1 MTATTNQLAKLRI
14 FISYA
19 RGGKAHTWSE
29 RIQSHLEQ
37 QGAEIWR
44 DEQSIEEGNNNWY
57 RSIQRGIEKSDVVVC
72 IVGKDTDQCGW
83 QEREML
89 YSDKLGKQVVA
100 LRIDNVSLP
109 FYIQE
114 KQPIEMRS
122 DSQDTLDRVTRKL
135 AEILPELQN
144 HTQNIE
150 SFSENNLAQTSASPQ
165 RRDEL
170 TYLNDL
176 INKGLSDRESR
187 YVALEARERRSLS
200 PERVL
205 KSLRVDTDAIFRAFK
220 VDQITHEQ
228 VSEKTYTDAL
238 DAYRDLEDKPVRR
251 LAVLGEPGAGKSFSL
266 QRILIEYARKAL
278 QDEQAPIPLLVPLGS
293 WTREAISLEDFIEDQ
308 LGKLG
313 RYFSTL
319 RDRHRAVLLLDGMN
333 EIPPGQRKFKVEQIK
348 CLAQDERFAS
358 VVVSCREKDFTGDC
372 YLPFD
377 TLVLQPLKPSQIMV
391 FLERAFNLLQ
401 DGSNAAQ
408 AAQDRFWHL
417 AGGDDIRQLWEIW
430 HKSGADLDLF
440 WSAEGIREENPNIA
454 TSHTFWQQYKLWRVR
469 SKPRS
474 LLRLASNPYLLHV
487 FTVLKQVPSNRA
499 QLFQGF
505 LQLLYEREQTAR
517 ENRHEHVP
525 ARTDWE
531 AALVALAEAMQNTT
545 ITQQSDGAQTTLS
558 RSQCPASLTDDL
570 IKFSIDASVLQQNG
584 SDIRFTHQLLQEYLA
599 SRLLLDSSHSN
610 DKTANDFWPQ
620 ATWWERSGWEV
631 VAEIAAESCGNDTGA
646 QLRLIAWL
654 AQANPEIASTVW
666 QHMGKISLTSE
677 ALSTIANQWL
687 TRMTDIAQEPH
698 PSARAAIGRAL
709 GNFGLDNR
717 KGIGLRADGLPDIDW
732 VKILSTGFVYQYF
745 DHAPLPEF
753 HIARYPITH
762 AQFQA
767 FIDGGGYQD
776 DRWWQ
781 GLYERWKVPAS
792 PELCEPNAPRERV
805 CWYEAVAFC
814 RWLSDR
820 RGFTVSLP
828 TEQQWERAARGT
840 QGLDYPWGNDFRS
853 GFANCNE
860 TLEEDGIYFIG
871 RTSAVGLYS
880 HAASPDGVLDMA
892 GNIWE
897 WCLNEDRMP
906 ENCQLSGAKA
916 RVLRGGSWYSS
927 PDRVRS
933 LVRYDYGPDYCGDGF
948 GFRVLCS
955 SPIE

>member
-19 RGGKAHTWSE
+19 RGGNAHTWSE

-37 QGAEIWR
+37 QGAEVWR
-44 DEQSIEEGNNNWY
+44 DERSIEEGNDNWY

-89 YSDKLGKQVVA
+89 YSDKLKKQVVA

-114 KQPIEMRS
+114 KQPIEAHS
-122 DSQDTLDRVTRKL
+122 DPQDTLDRLTRKL
-135 AEILPELQN
+135 AEILPALQN
-144 HTQNIE
+144 RTPNIAPL
-150 SFSENNLAQTSASPQ
+150 SENNYTQTSASPQ

-176 INKGLSDRESR
+176 INKDLSDLESR
-187 YVALEARERRSLS
+187 YVALEACERRSLS
-200 PERVL
+200 PERVM

-220 VDQITHEQ
+220 VDQIAHEQ
-228 VSEKTYTDAL
+228 VIEKTYTDAL

-266 QRILIEYARKAL
+266 QRISIEYARKAL
-278 QDEQAPIPLLVPLGS
+278 QDEHAPIPLLVPLGS

-319 RDRHRAVLLLDGMN
+319 RDLRRAVLLLDGMN

-358 VVVSCREKDFTGDC
+358 VMVSCREKDFTGDC

-417 AGGDDIRQLWEIW
+417 AGGDDIRQVWEIW
-430 HKSGADLDLF
+430 HKAGADLDLF
-440 WSAEGIREENPNIA
+440 WSAKKIPKENPNID
-454 TSHTFWQQYKLWRVR
+454 TSWQQNQLWREVR
-469 SKPRS
+469 FNPRS

-487 FTVLKQVPSNRA
+487 FIALKQVPSNRA

-531 AALVALAEAMQNTT
+531 AALVALAEAMQNTAN
-545 ITQQSDGAQTTLS
+545 TQQSDGAQTTLL

-570 IKFSIDASVLQQNG
+570 IKFSIDASVLQQSG

-599 SRLLLDSSHSN
+599 SRLLLDASHSS

-631 VAEIAAESCGNDTGA
+631 VAEIAAESCGNDTDA
-646 QLRLIAWL
+646 QLHLIAWL
-654 AQANPEIASTVW
+654 AQANPEVASTIW
-666 QHMGKISLTSE
+666 QHVGKINLSSE
-677 ALSTIANQWL
+677 ALSTIANQWF

-698 PSARAAIGRAL
+698 PAARAAIGRAL

-717 KGIGLRADGLPDIDW
+717 KGVGLRADGLPDIDW
-732 VKILSTGFVYQYF
+732 VKIPSTAFVYQ
-745 DHAPLPEF
+745 DDEHSPLPEF

-767 FIDGGGYQD
+767 FIDAGGYQD
-776 DRWWQ
+776 DHWWQ
-781 GLYERWKVPAS
+781 GWQGWQVLHERLDAPAS
-792 PELCEPNAPRERV
+792 PDWSEPNAPRETV
-805 CWYEAVAFC
+805 SWYEAIAFC

-820 RGFTVSLP
+820 RGFMVSLP

-840 QGLDYPWGNDFRS
+840 QGLNYPWGNEFQKDFS
-853 GFANCNE
+853 NCEFN
-860 TLEEDGIYFIG
+860 LG

-892 GNIWE
+892 GNVWE
-897 WCLNEDRMP
+897 WCLNEYDMS
-906 ENCQLSGAKA
+906 ENCQLSGNEA
-916 RVLRGGSWYSS
+916 RVLRGGSWFYYPVNVRASV
-927 PDRVRS
+927 RVSYHPAYRRGN
-933 LVRYDYGPDYCGDGF
+933 L

>member
-37 QGAEIWR
+37 QGAEVWR
-44 DEQSIEEGNNNWY
+44 DEQSIEEGNDNWY

-72 IVGKDTDQCGW
+72 VVGKDTDQCGW

-89 YSDKLGKQVVA
+89 YSDKLKKQVVA
-100 LRIDNVSLP
+100 LRIENISLP
-109 FYIQE
+109 FYLQE
-114 KQPIEMRS
+114 KQPIEARS
-122 DSQDTLDRVTRKL
+122 NQQETLEQLAQKL
-135 AEILPELQN
+135 AEILPVLKN
-144 HTQNIE
+144 HTPNIE
-150 SFSENNLAQTSASPQ
+150 PLSKNNHTQTSASPQ

-176 INKGLSDRESR
+176 VNKDLSDRESR
-187 YVALEARERRSLS
+187 YVALEACERRSLF
-200 PERVL
+200 PERVM

-220 VDQITHEQ
+220 VDQIAYER
-228 VSEKTYTDAL
+228 VIEKTYADAL

-266 QRILIEYARKAL
+266 QRISVEYARKAL
-278 QDEQAPIPLLVPLGS
+278 QDEQAPVPLLVPLGS

-313 RYFSTL
+313 RYFSAL
-319 RDRHRAVLLLDGMN
+319 RDRQRAVLLLDGMN

-348 CLAQDERFAS
+348 CLTQDARFAS

-401 DGSNAAQ
+401 DGPNAVQ
-408 AAQDRFWHL
+408 AAQDRFWQL
-417 AGGDDIRQLWEIW
+417 AGGSDIRKVWEIW
-430 HKSGADLDLF
+430 HEAGADLDLF
-440 WSAEGIREENPNIA
+440 WDAEDIPKENPDIA
-454 TSHTFWQQYKLWRVR
+454 SRTSWRQDQLWREVR
-469 SKPRS
+469 FNPRS

-487 FTVLKQVPSNRA
+487 FTALKQVPSNRA

-517 ENRHEHVP
+517 ENRHDRVP
-525 ARTDWE
+525 TWADWE
-531 AALVALAEAMQNTT
+531 KALVVLAEAMQRATNTR
-545 ITQQSDGAQTTLS
+545 AQTTLS
-558 RSQCPASLTDDL
+558 RSQCPDSLTQDL
-570 IKFSIDASVLQQNG
+570 LDFSIDASVLQASG
-584 SDIRFTHQLLQEYLA
+584 GDIRFTHQLLQEYLA
-599 SRLLLDSSHSN
+599 SRLLLDSSHSS

-620 ATWWERSGWEV
+620 ATWWKRSGWEV

-646 QLRLIAWL
+646 QLHLITWL
-654 AQANPEIASTVW
+654 AQANPHVASTVW
-666 QHMGKISLTSE
+666 QHVGKISLPSE

-717 KGIGLRADGLPDIDW
+717 KGIGLGADGLPDIDW
-732 VKILSTGFVYQYF
+732 VKIPSTAFVYQ
-745 DHAPLPEF
+745 DDEHPPLPEF

-762 AQFQA
+762 IQFQA
-767 FIDGGGYQD
+767 FIDAGGYQD

-781 GLYERWKVPAS
+781 GLHERLDAPAS
-792 PELCEPNAPRERV
+792 PAWSEPNAPRERV
-805 CWYEAVAFC
+805 SWYEAVAFC
-814 RWLSDR
+814 RWLSNQ

-828 TEQQWERAARGT
+828 TEQQWERAARGM
-840 QGLDYPWGNDFRS
+840 QGLKYPWGNDFQT
-853 GFANCNE
+853 GFANCDENME
-860 TLEEDGIYFIG
+860 KEGIYFIG
-871 RTSAVGLYS
+871 RTSAVGLYPQ
-880 HAASPDGVLDMA
+880 AASPEKILDMA

-897 WCLNEDRMP
+897 WCLNEYDTP
-906 ENCQLSGAKA
+906 TNCQLSGNEAH
-916 RVLRGGSWYSS
+916 VLRGGSWLYYPDLTRASARGSS
-927 PDRVRS
+927 LPGSRD
-933 LVRYDYGPDYCGDGF
+933 DDF